1 MSEQALLKRANNH
14 CELCTGTNDLTIYTL
29 AQSPATVEAEIVICS
44 DCLQRLEQDSG
55 DSHHWRKLL
64 DTMWSPVPAVQVMA
78 WRQLKR
84 IDSEPWAQE
93 ALDILYLD
101 EELKAWA
108 EAGQALQDDSVIVKD
123 CNGAVLQAGDTVT
136 ITKDLNVK
144 GVSFVA
150 KRGTSVRNISLTTNP
165 EHIEGRVNGTKI
177 VILSCFVKRSS

>member
-1 MSEQALLKRANNH
+1 MTEQALLKRANNQ
-14 CELCTGTNDLTIYTL
+14 CELCTGTNVL
-29 AQSPATVEAEIVICS
+29 AIHTVANSPAAADAGIVLCG
-44 DCLQRLEQDSG
+44 DCLQRLEQGG
-55 DSHHWRKLL
+55 DNNHWRKLL

-78 WRQLKR
+78 WRTLKS

-108 EAGQALQDDSVIVKD
+108 EAGQVEQEEAVAVKD
-123 CNGAVLQAGDTVT
+123 CNGVALKAGDTVT
-136 ITKDLNVK
+136 IIKDLNVK

-150 KRGTSVRNISLTTNP
+150 KRGTSVRNISLTNNP